1 MSAYSYKALD
11 NNGKIVK
18 GVIEGDSE
26 RQVRTQLR
34 SRDLK
39 PVSVS
44 SSNEKTGK
52 QVSEARGVDGGFGR
66 LFKPRISQSELALI
80 TRQMATLVQSNMPLD
95 EALTATAQ
103 QARKPRIKSLM
114 LQVRARVMEGHS
126 LAYALGDFPQIFNE
140 MYCAMVK
147 AGESAGFLGTVL
159 EQLADYTENSQYTQ
173 QKLKGAMI
181 YPIVLMV
188 LSVVVI
194 GVLMVFVVP
203 DLVGM
208 FNHTNQE
215 LPGLTVFV
223 IATSDFFSAW
233 WWMVL
238 LVIVSLIVLTRQ
250 LLKSPARRKVWHTV
264 VLKIPFISSLVT
276 SMDTAR
282 FASTL
287 SILTSSGVPLL
298 DGLRIA
304 GEVLSNLRL
313 REASKSVAVAVQE
326 GSSLNRALTQADVF
340 PPMMV
345 HMVASGEASGELE
358 AMLSRSSTNQQRE
371 LEMTLGNLMA
381 VFEPLMI
388 IVMAGVVCTIVFAI
402 LLPIIEMNNLIA

>member
-1 MSAYSYKALD
+1 MAAFAYKALD
-11 NNGKIVK
+11 TGGKIVK

-26 RQVRTQLR
+26 RGVRNQLR
-34 SRDLK
+34 SRQLK
-39 PVSVS
+39 PVEVTEAA
-44 SSNEKTGK
+44 EKTSSG
-52 QVSEARGVDGGFGR
+52 SR
-66 LFKPRISQSELALI
+66 LKVFKPRISPSDLALV
-80 TRQMATLVQSNMPLD
+80 TRQLATLVQSNMPLD

-103 QARKPRIKSLM
+103 QSRKSRIKSLV
-114 LQVRARVMEGHS
+114 LQVRSRVLEGHS
-126 LAYALGDFPQIFNE
+126 LAYALGDFPQVFNE

-147 AGESAGFLGTVL
+147 AGEHAGFLGTVL
-159 EQLADYTENSQYTQ
+159 DQLAEYTESRQYTQ

-188 LSVVVI
+188 LSIAVI
-194 GVLMVFVVP
+194 SVLMVFVVP
-203 DLVGM
+203 DLVGV
-208 FNHTNQE
+208 FAHTKQE
-215 LPGLTVFV
+215 LPALTEMV
-223 IATSDFFSAW
+223 IATSDFFVESW
-233 WWMVL
+233 WVMIVAVIA
-238 LVIVSLIVLTRQ
+238 VIVGAHHFLKKPSRRLIWHRL
-250 LLKSPARRKVWHTV
+250 LLKM
-264 VLKIPFISSLVT
+264 PFISDFVT
-276 SMDTAR
+276 AMDTAR

-304 GEVLSNLRL
+304 GEVLNNLEL
-313 REASKSVAVAVQE
+313 RSASKSVAVAVQE
-326 GSSLNRALTQADVF
+326 GGSLNRALSQAEVF

-358 AMLSRSSTNQQRE
+358 SMLARSANNQERE

-402 LLPIIEMNNLIA
+402 LLPIIEMNNLVS